1 MPHDPEL
8 ISAIKAEMEAGIKSP
23 ETIAIRLDKDIDT
36 IEEILGEFD
45 SVSKEARSNVDIMR
59 DNLRLLQA
67 LLETAEWQYRGDPDA
82 DNASA
87 ITSMIQTSL
96 QTIKEIESRKDPVVV
111 MNEILGRVV
120 QPLFRD
126 FIKYAT
132 TEAAQARGELYEV
145 IPREYHGRI
154 DDVLKDLVKGIGR
167 ASGADYKKTVQLLA
181 SVLDCKAEDEKVRP
195 LLKAIPGGR
204 DEQQEAAEKG
214 TAGS

>member
-1 MPHDPEL
+1 MPHDPKL
-8 ISAIKAEMEAGIKSP
+8 ISAIKAEMKAGIKSP
-23 ETIAIRLDKDIDT
+23 EIIAIRLDQDVDIIT
-36 IEEILGEFD
+36 EIIEEFD
-45 SVSKEARSNVDIMR
+45 SVSKDARSNVDIMR
-59 DNLRLLQA
+59 DNLRLLQS

-82 DNASA
+82 DNASSV
-87 ITSMIQTSL
+87 TTMIQTSL
-96 QTIKEIESRKDPVVV
+96 QTIKEIESRKDPVMV

-132 TEAAQARGELYEV
+132 TEAAQARGELYET

-181 SVLDCKAEDEKVRP
+181 SVLDCKVEDEKVRP
-195 LLKAIPGGR
+195 LLKSIPGGR
-204 DEQQEAAEKG
+204 DEQEAAEEG
-214 TAGS
+214 ASGS